1 MRKVQSTQTIVE
13 AADTHLPEGWES
25 VQAAEL
31 CEINPPKP
39 HADALRADELV
50 TFVPMAAIDDDL
62 GAITA
67 FENRPFGQLRPKSY
81 TPFAENDVLLAK
93 ITPCMENG
101 KSALARGLTNKFGFG
116 STEFH
121 VFRSMGAV
129 LPEYLYYY
137 IRQQSFRV
145 DAQAHMTGTAGHLR
159 VPVDYIRGFKLPLAP
174 LAEQKRIAATV
185 HELLETTG
193 AVRARLAKLP
203 ALLKRFRQSV
213 LAAVCSGQ
221 ITADWRAS
229 HLQAT
234 VSDDRLCNSENDI
247 AEQDQVEVPE
257 PWELIPAADLFDWS
271 SGKNLPEKTMRPGP
285 HPVYGGNGISGRHDK
300 FLVANPT
307 IIVGRVGALCGN
319 VYLSEPEAWVTDNAI
334 YAKNASPSVDI
345 VFARLVFDNAKLNTR
360 SGGTGQPFVNQQIL
374 DAVGF
379 PLPPIGE
386 QREIV
391 RRVEVLFGLA
401 EGIKDRIRAATVL
414 ADRLPPAIL
423 ARAFRGELVPTEA
436 ELAAE
441 EGRDYE
447 PASVLLER
455 IQESRKQTKPAKRG
469 RGGNARVY
477 CECPGGM

>member
-1 MRKVQSTQTIVE
+1 
-13 AADTHLPEGWES
+13 
-25 VQAAEL
+25 
-31 CEINPPKP
+31 
-39 HADALRADELV
+39 
-50 TFVPMAAIDDDL
+50 
-62 GAITA
+62 
-67 FENRPFGQLRPKSY
+67 
-81 TPFAENDVLLAK
+81 
-93 ITPCMENG
+93 
-101 KSALARGLTNKFGFG
+101 
-116 STEFH
+116 
-121 VFRSMGAV
+121 
-129 LPEYLYYY
+129 
-137 IRQQSFRV
+137 
-145 DAQAHMTGTAGHLR
+145 
-159 VPVDYIRGFKLPLAP
+159 
-174 LAEQKRIAATV
+174 
-185 HELLETTG
+185 
-193 AVRARLAKLP
+193 
-203 ALLKRFRQSV
+203 
-213 LAAVCSGQ
+213 
-221 ITADWRAS
+221 
-229 HLQAT
+229 
-234 VSDDRLCNSENDI
+234 
-247 AEQDQVEVPE
+247 
-257 PWELIPAADLFDWS
+257 
-271 SGKNLPEKTMRPGP
+271 MRPGP